1 MSEQFVKVETS
12 FLSHRKSSELRDA
25 AAGVWL
31 RGLLLAKA
39 VGTSG
44 IVPRRLLH
52 VDDVGT
58 IDELVEA
65 GLWEP
70 DDAGWR
76 IHDWGGHQTDPD
88 YAAMGRRSVQVR
100 RERFGTAQPNAPEP
114 RSEPFAEPRSPERPE
129 GDRDRDRDSISSPG
143 ITPDEITALWN
154 GHRGSL
160 PELRKVPQHGE
171 PARLLRQVQEWFGE
185 DREALIRSVQRVAQD
200 EHYQQGH
207 YGFEN
212 WARHLS
218 RFGDPGGVEPLL
230 DEPAESLPAEIDP
243 EGQARIQELL
253 ARVGRLAL

>member
-1 MSEQFVKVETS
+1 M
-12 FLSHRKSSELRDA
+12 
-25 AAGVWL
+25 
-31 RGLLLAKA
+31 
-39 VGTSG
+39 
-44 IVPRRLLH
+44 
-52 VDDVGT
+52 
-58 IDELVEA
+58 
-65 GLWEP
+65 
-70 DDAGWR
+70 
-76 IHDWGGHQTDPD
+76 
-88 YAAMGRRSVQVR
+88 
-100 RERFGTAQPNAPEP
+100 
-114 RSEPFAEPRSPERPE
+114 
-129 GDRDRDRDSISSPG
+129 
-143 ITPDEITALWN
+143 
-154 GHRGSL
+154 
-160 PELRKVPQHGE
+160 RKVPQHGE